1 MTKLLLLLILLLC
14 SCTSF
19 TQEQRYGYA
28 HFNTAFEMLPN
39 VEEQR
44 LVLLKNVLIIIRP
57 NNTTMSN
64 THGGLNVL
72 GIAHK
77 TNIIEVVG
85 KMRGDK
91 IYVNPAILGHE
102 MMHLMTFDDE
112 DFYNPD
118 KE

>member
-1 MTKLLLLLILLLC
+1 MTKLLFLLLLLLY

-19 TQEQRYGYA
+19 TQEQRYGYS
-28 HFNTAFEMLPN
+28 HFNTAFDMLPP

-44 LVLLKNVLIIIRP
+44 MVLLKNVLIIVRT

-64 THGGLNVL
+64 VHGGLDVW
-72 GIAHK
+72 GVSYK
-77 TNIIEVVG
+77 TNIVEVVG

-91 IYVNPAILGHE
+91 IYVNPAVLGHE